1 MALHARTSKKI
12 GDLMK
17 IGDLVYLR
25 PKNLTWDEED
35 IIGLLVNMEH
45 VGRSKL
51 DGTWLYD
58 VLLTDTNEVHTLTD
72 IYFDIWRI
80 E

>member
-1 MALHARTSKKI
+1 MALHAGTSKEI
-12 GDLMK
+12 GDLMRT
-17 IGDLVYLR
+17 GDLIYFKQKGKLGDNNDYL
-25 PKNLTWDEED
+25 
-35 IIGLLVNMEH
+35 GLLVKMQH

-58 VLLTDTNEVHTLTD
+58 VLINETNEVITVSD
-72 IYFDIWRI
+72 IYFDIWRV